1 MRSLSALALS
11 VVTVG
16 AVLIGGAAPAVAVAN
31 GVPVEEGTY
40 RFATKLTMTG
50 IPNPDGSTRNSACSG
65 ALVAAQWV
73 LTAGHCF
80 HDVNGTR
87 VSGPV
92 PYSTTA
98 TLGRVEAAG
107 PGGVDVAVVSVA
119 QSPVNDIALAR
130 LAKPVLS
137 RSGRGIEPIRVARSA
152 PKVGEVLRLT
162 GWGALDGLSTEPAEH
177 LQTGLVTVGSVAP
190 TTIGVVGKDP
200 SPSTSACL
208 FDSGAPYFRET
219 RRGPEV
225 VSTESTGPDCPH
237 FVEET
242 TARVDVSADW
252 IRKTIR
258 RR

>member
-1 MRSLSALALS
+1 MRALSVLALS
-11 VVTVG
+11 AVTVG
-16 AVLIGGAAPAVAVAN
+16 AVLLGGPSPAQAVAN
-31 GVPVEEGTY
+31 GLPVEEGKY
-40 RFATKLTMTG
+40 GFSTKLTMTG

-80 HDVNGTR
+80 HDVDGNL

-92 PYSTTA
+92 PYPTTA
-98 TLGRVEAAG
+98 TLGRVQADG
-107 PGGVDVAVVSVA
+107 PGGVDVAVVEVV

-130 LAKPVLS
+130 LEKPV
-137 RSGRGIEPIRVARSA
+137 GRVKPVRVARVA
-152 PKVGEVLRLT
+152 PRAGEVLRLT
-162 GWGALDGLSTEPAEH
+162 GWGALDGLSTEPAEQ
-177 LQTGLVTVGSVAP
+177 LQTGLVTVASVAE
-190 TTIGVVGKDP
+190 TTIGVTGKAP

-208 FDSGAPYFRET
+208 YDSGAPYFRET

-242 TARVDVSADW
+242 TARVDVAADW
-252 IRKTIR
+252 IRTTTGSR
-258 RR
+258 